1 MRHTRG
7 LGDKMEKKDF
17 TEIEQKQIEKGLS
30 YAIISDKEA
39 AKKILALVPEAWMKK
54 IPFFVRRHAT
64 TKTIEFMAKEYPEL
78 FAVAKREGEIPEKE
92 KEELRKI
99 INDIYEDRMKK
110 HNIK

>member
-1 MRHTRG
+1 M
-7 LGDKMEKKDF
+7 DKKDF

>member
-1 MRHTRG
+1 
-7 LGDKMEKKDF
+7 MEKKDF

-30 YAIISDKEA
+30 YAVISDKEA
-39 AKKILALVPEAWMKK
+39 AKKILALVPEVWMKK

-64 TKTIEFMAKEYPEL
+64 TKTIEFMEKEYPEL

>member
-1 MRHTRG
+1 
-7 LGDKMEKKDF
+7 MEKKDF
-17 TEIEQKQIEKGLS
+17 TEIEQNQIEKGLS

-54 IPFFVRRHAT
+54 IPFFVRRHAA
-64 TKTIEFMAKEYPEL
+64 TKTIEFMSKEYPEL
-78 FAVAKREGEIPEKE
+78 FAVAKREGEIP
-92 KEELRKI
+92 EELRKI

>member
-1 MRHTRG
+1 MTHPIG
-7 LGDKMEKKDF
+7 LGDEMEKKDF

-99 INDIYEDRMKK
+99 INDIYEDRMNK

>member
-1 MRHTRG
+1 
-7 LGDKMEKKDF
+7 MEKKDF

-54 IPFFVRRHAT
+54 IPFFVRRQAT

>member
-1 MRHTRG
+1 MTHTIG

-78 FAVAKREGEIPEKE
+78 FAVVKREGEIPEKE

-99 INDIYEDRMKK
+99 INDIYEDRMKI

>member
-1 MRHTRG
+1 MTYTRG

-30 YAIISDKEA
+30 YAVISDKEA

-92 KEELRKI
+92 KKELRKI

>member
-1 MRHTRG
+1 
-7 LGDKMEKKDF
+7 MEKKDF

-39 AKKILALVPEAWMKK
+39 AKKNLALVPEAWMKK

>member
-1 MRHTRG
+1 
-7 LGDKMEKKDF
+7 MEKKDF

-78 FAVAKREGEIPEKE
+78 FAVAKIEGEIPEKE

>member
-1 MRHTRG
+1 MTHTIG

-64 TKTIEFMAKEYPEL
+64 TKTIEFMAKEYPDL

>member
-1 MRHTRG
+1 
-7 LGDKMEKKDF
+7 MEKKDF

-64 TKTIEFMAKEYPEL
+64 TKTIEFMAKEYPDL

>member
-1 MRHTRG
+1 
-7 LGDKMEKKDF
+7 MEKKDF

-30 YAIISDKEA
+30 YAIISDKEV

-78 FAVAKREGEIPEKE
+78 FAVAKIEGEIPEKE